1 MSSTQRASRS
11 KSRERKHAL
20 AAGPP
25 TSDQGA
31 EPDTRGRAG
40 APLETST
47 HMATSDSS
55 VHSDGSADTELPN
68 SEPHAY
74 TQQSNQ
80 ELVSLMKQLLTQQV
94 TTNNLLAALTL
105 HKNSPAPVGPVADS
119 PALSET
125 SDDASSLSYKTAPRP
140 PPRFQS
146 DTDSQPEGIPSP
158 TNQRSTDARVA
169 SLERVIQGLRQQV
182 DGQTHTQQ
190 RGNHD
195 GTSPIAAQPQ
205 TVLGNAP
212 PPFKPYFDDE
222 SVGIEGL
229 WRHLTALRTY
239 HNRYPSQRQYVK
251 LANTISHEIIANCLR
266 LTEDEGFQDIH
277 DQDLKKALQA
287 YLGWKVADPYEY
299 VRIIGE
305 LKFEYKDEPR
315 GIATTSDNIDCAQK
329 YLTAVLRFT
338 RFLTDTVHAA
348 EIPDAVPNERK
359 YHHAAANTIKH
370 LINKRLHPYFPWWE
384 KSVWPGV
391 RNSQAYTWPEL
402 HTEIMTKLD
411 SIKKTMQDNHSL
423 HMAYDQ
429 QDKARDYHSTYA
441 RAERE
446 KRRVQPMAPEEF
458 TALQRRKHN
467 TLPPPH
473 NALPPPPPPPP
484 PRPTPSKEFFSAKQ
498 AAAVHAINQEAPH
511 DLEDMAD
518 DEALLA
524 YQEAAER
531 GQETVLCK
539 DDDEEASQAA
549 DPPEPADLT
558 AHVTPTDAY
567 QPPIAGAGPSRPSNA
582 KATLMPCHR
591 MIATNKCDYQGC
603 TFSHDA
609 ALMRKRHEQLMA
621 EIPAQGPGKVV
632 SI

>member
-1 MSSTQRASRS
+1 MSSTDRASRS
-11 KSRERKHAL
+11 KSRERKQAL
-20 AAGPP
+20 AGGPP
-25 TSDQGA
+25 TRDQGA
-31 EPDTRGRAG
+31 EPDTRGRTG

-47 HMATSDSS
+47 HTATSDAS
-55 VHSDGSADTELPN
+55 VHSDGSADTEPPN

-74 TQQSNQ
+74 PQESNQ

-105 HKNSPAPVGPVADS
+105 HKSSPAHVGPVADS

-146 DTDSQPEGIPSP
+146 DTEAQPEGIPSP
-158 TNQRSTDARVA
+158 TNQRSTEAKVA
-169 SLERVIQGLRQQV
+169 GLERVIQGLRQQV
-182 DGQTHTQQ
+182 DGQARTQQ

-195 GTSPIAAQPQ
+195 GAGSTATLPQ

-239 HNRYPSQRQYVK
+239 HNRYPSQRQHVK

-277 DQDLKKALQA
+277 DQDLMKALQA

-305 LKFEYKDEPR
+305 LTFEYKDEPR

-329 YLTAVLRFT
+329 YLTAVLRFA

-391 RNSQAYTWPEL
+391 RNSQAYLRTTPPGENQALMTPLMFMAKPHLLEAITGKQTNTPRSSNDGLREKPPVATQHWVHDDNNIWRKAIFEGFEGADHMLYCPEL
-402 HTEIMTKLD
+402 R
-411 SIKKTMQDNHSL
+411 
-423 HMAYDQ
+423 
-429 QDKARDYHSTYA
+429 KAFAVPQA
-441 RAERE
+441 RHR
-446 KRRVQPMAPEEF
+446 
-458 TALQRRKHN
+458 
-467 TLPPPH
+467 
-473 NALPPPPPPPP
+473 
-484 PRPTPSKEFFSAKQ
+484 
-498 AAAVHAINQEAPH
+498 I
-511 DLEDMAD
+511 
-518 DEALLA
+518 
-524 YQEAAER
+524 
-531 GQETVLCK
+531 
-539 DDDEEASQAA
+539 
-549 DPPEPADLT
+549 
-558 AHVTPTDAY
+558 
-567 QPPIAGAGPSRPSNA
+567 SRPVNDGSTSKHSA
-582 KATLMPCHR
+582 
-591 MIATNKCDYQGC
+591 
-603 TFSHDA
+603 
-609 ALMRKRHEQLMA
+609 
-621 EIPAQGPGKVV
+621 
-632 SI
+632 